1 MGSEISRK
9 CPRCGA
15 ELLENN
21 MKEHL
26 GTCCKVNLVAKRA
39 DGTVINVNY
48 NGPLTGATS
57 VTNALTYN
65 KN

>member
-1 MGSEISRK
+1 MGGETSRE
-9 CPRCGA
+9 CPRCGV

-21 MKEHL
+21 MKQHL
-26 GTCCKVNLVAKRA
+26 NTCCKVDLTARRG
-39 DGTVINVNY
+39 DGTVINVKY
-48 NGPLTGATS
+48 NGPQTGTTF

>member
-9 CPRCGA
+9 CPRCGV

-26 GTCCKVNLVAKRA
+26 GTCSKVDLAAKRA
-39 DGTVINVNY
+39 DGTVINVKY
-48 NGPLTGATS
+48 NGPQTGATS
-57 VTNALTYN
+57 VTNALTYD